1 MEKAPGRG
9 RIESVL
15 WIVVVVIER
24 KEGRINWFQWIGDAR
39 FDVIDLRGPIFSFR
53 ENSHTDTTKVQLM
66 YCTNDGLYGMGH
78 YSTGNQNS
86 FTMYVWSKFYTL
98 PITIYIQCNLWN
110 VASFFLA
117 RYGPLSFLEYSF
129 ISKTDRSCDAHFADH
144 DIQQSV
150 LEKLASVFL
159 QVLCTA
165 VVIFM

>member
-1 MEKAPGRG
+1 
-9 RIESVL
+9 
-15 WIVVVVIER
+15 
-24 KEGRINWFQWIGDAR
+24 
-39 FDVIDLRGPIFSFR
+39 
-53 ENSHTDTTKVQLM
+53 
-66 YCTNDGLYGMGH
+66 MGH
-78 YSTGNQNS
+78 YIPQ
-86 FTMYVWSKFYTL
+86 YRQAKFVHHVCEVSVADHD
-98 PITIYIQCNLWN
+98 IQCNLWN